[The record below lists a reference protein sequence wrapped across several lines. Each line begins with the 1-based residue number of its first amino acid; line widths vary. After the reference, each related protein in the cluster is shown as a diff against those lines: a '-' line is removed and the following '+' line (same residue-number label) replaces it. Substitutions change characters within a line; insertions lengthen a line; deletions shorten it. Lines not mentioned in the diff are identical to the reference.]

1 MIDFAKMMERN
12 AATRKVM
19 LEFSNA
25 AHAKYGSHSYTA
37 GYLESVLVGVI
48 ANMSKKDRDMI
59 LNDLARTA
67 DKLQKEVDKQTV

>member
-1 MIDFAKMMERN
+1 MIDFVKMQERN

-19 LEFSNA
+19 KQFSDA
-25 AHAKYGSHSYTA
+25 SYAKYGSHSYTA
-37 GYLESVLVGVI
+37 GYLESVLVGAI

-67 DKLQKEVDKQTV
+67 DKLQKDVDSVAV